1 MAKETY
7 TIERVDNGWTA
18 KYTTSKG
25 VERVEVYEDGDFFD
39 DREMQ
44 IKESLHIVLYNVFQD
59 YMADDDGGGGLT
71 VDLVESAPEEEGSEN
86 ETQESGD
93 GCCDPAT
100 KKCQ

>member
-7 TIERVDNGWTA
+7 TIERVDNGWKA
-18 KYTTSKG
+18 QYTTSKG
-25 VERVEVYEDGDFFD
+25 IERNEVYEDGDFFND
-39 DREMQ
+39 HEMQ
-44 IKESLHIVLYNVFQD
+44 VKESLHIVLYSVFQD
-59 YMADDDGGGGLT
+59 YMADDGDGGLT
-71 VDLVESAPEEEGSEN
+71 VDLVEPVSEEEGSEN